1 MSYHDNDGHQ
11 DDARHIRT
19 GSYGRPIP
27 RPKRSWL
34 QATKLFLGDNKV
46 GLLAKFATRYLPVGF
61 LPVGVFDNVTGIG
74 VADDPLTVAFFL
86 WVLYK
91 INKYR
96 NPDNAK

>member
-1 MSYHDNDGHQ
+1 MYDNNSHQ
-11 DDARHIRT
+11 DDPRPIPIGR
-19 GSYGRPIP
+19 YGRPAP
-27 RPKRSWL
+27 PPKRSWT
-34 QATKLFLGDNKV
+34 QATKLFLGDHKV

-91 INKYR
+91 INRYR
-96 NPDNAK
+96 NPANDK